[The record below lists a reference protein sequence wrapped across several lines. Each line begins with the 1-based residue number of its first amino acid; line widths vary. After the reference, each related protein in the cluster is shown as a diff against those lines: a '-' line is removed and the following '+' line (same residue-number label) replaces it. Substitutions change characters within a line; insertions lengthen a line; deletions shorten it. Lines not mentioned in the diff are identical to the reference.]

1 MKHVYFV
8 GKLLVIEEFCQYG
21 NVRDYLI
28 KNRDSF
34 IDELN
39 ESIAVAKSETYENVT
54 KTQQEGQE
62 QR

>member
-1 MKHVYFV
+1 M
-8 GKLLVIEEFCQYG
+8 VIEEFCQYG

-39 ESIAVAKSETYENVT
+39 EIIAVSQLQIYENDL

>member
-1 MKHVYFV
+1 M
-8 GKLLVIEEFCQYG
+8 VIEEFCQYG

-39 ESIAVAKSETYENVT
+39 EAIAVSESQTYENVT
-54 KTQQEGQE
+54 RTQQHQE
-62 QR
+62 QEHQ

>member
-1 MKHVYFV
+1 M
-8 GKLLVIEEFCQYG
+8 VIEEFCQYG

-39 ESIAVAKSETYENVT
+39 EIIAVSDSQTYEHVT